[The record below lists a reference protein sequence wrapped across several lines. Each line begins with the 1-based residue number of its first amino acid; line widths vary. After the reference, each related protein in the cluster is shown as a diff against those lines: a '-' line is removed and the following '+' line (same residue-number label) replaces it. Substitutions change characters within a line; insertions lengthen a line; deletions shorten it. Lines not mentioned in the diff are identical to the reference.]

1 MALTIKK
8 ATGASMAD
16 FLGRLQKDYGEDIG
30 NFGGTL
36 VNTNRIPTSLF
47 PLDLAL
53 GGGFPLG
60 KVSIIFGPESRPRR
74 RTSFF

>member
-1 MALTIKK
+1 
-8 ATGASMAD
+8 MAD

-60 KVSIIFGPESRPRR
+60 KVSIIYGPESRPRR